1 MSKVVLS
8 GAEFRALCD
17 RFQSP
22 KEGAHILWREFSDCV
37 DEIFTKKGLEKSV
50 DIALDDAR
58 TETFYG
64 TARANEEDRQNVC
77 SVIEKFKFLINR
89 ERLDPKSFF

>member
-8 GAEFRALCD
+8 GAEFKALTE

-22 KEGAHILWREFSDCV
+22 KEGNHILWRQFSDCV
-37 DEIFTKKGLEKSV
+37 DEVFTKKGLEQSV
-50 DIALDDAR
+50 DIVLDDAR
-58 TETFYG
+58 TQTLYG
-64 TARANEEDRQNVC
+64 TATPDQTDEQNVQN
-77 SVIEKFKFLINR
+77 VIMKFKFLINR